1 MAQKLSL
8 KKESKQ
14 VLDQLGNGLLLGII
28 ISVASVALSL
38 LYGVTRIV
46 NFAHGEIIAL
56 GAIATLFFSSPIDYR
71 VLFLDKFSPLGLN
84 FALSCI
90 LAVIICGLFGGL
102 LELILFRPLRKG
114 NVGNIAVLVVTIG
127 LSIFI
132 RHLYLLF
139 ATGKVQNFP
148 LELQRRQTYLFFDMT
163 PRNLKV
169 LIAGILVMIL
179 IGLLLTYTKLG
190 KAMRAVRDSEELS
203 SVSGINSDNIILIT
217 WISSSM
223 LAGLAGVFQAIIND
237 VRWNMGFLIL
247 LLIFAGTVLGGIG
260 TSFGAMVGG
269 FIIGILVQV
278 SVGLPFMEGHTEAKN
293 AVALG
298 IMIVILLFRPQGIFG
313 QKERIS

>member
-1 MAQKLSL
+1 M
-8 KKESKQ
+8 
-14 VLDQLGNGLLLGII
+14 LDQLGNGLLLGVI

-163 PRNLKV
+163 PRNVKV

-247 LLIFAGTVLGGIG
+247 LLLFAGTVLGGIG

-269 FIIGILVQV
+269 FIICILVQV

>member
-1 MAQKLSL
+1 M
-8 KKESKQ
+8 
-14 VLDQLGNGLLLGII
+14 LDQLGNGLLLGII

-56 GAIATLFFSSPIDYR
+56 GAIATLFFSSPLDYR
-71 VLFLDKFSPLGLN
+71 VLFLEKFSPLGLN
-84 FALSCI
+84 FVISCFLAI
-90 LAVIICGLFGGL
+90 LVCGLFGGL
-102 LELILFRPLRKG
+102 LEVFLFRPLRK
-114 NVGNIAVLVVTIG
+114 NDVGNIAVLVVTIG
-127 LSIFI
+127 LSILV

-163 PRNLKV
+163 PRNFNV
-169 LIAGILVMIL
+169 LIAGIIVMI
-179 IGLLLTYTKLG
+179 IVGLLLTYTRLG

-203 SVSGINSDNIILIT
+203 SVSGINSDNIILLT
-217 WISSSM
+217 WIASSM
-223 LAGLAGVFQAIIND
+223 LAGLAGIFQATIND

-269 FIIGILVQV
+269 FMIGILVQV
-278 SVGLPFMEGHTEAKN
+278 SVGLPFMEGHAEAKN

-298 IMIVILLFRPQGIFG
+298 IMILILLFRPQGIFG

>member
-1 MAQKLSL
+1 M
-8 KKESKQ
+8 
-14 VLDQLGNGLLLGII
+14 LDQLGNGLLLGII

-56 GAIATLFFSSPIDYR
+56 GAIATLFFSSPLDYR
-71 VLFLDKFSPLGLN
+71 VLFLEKFSPLGLN
-84 FALSCI
+84 FVISCFLAI
-90 LAVIICGLFGGL
+90 LVCGLFGGL
-102 LELILFRPLRKG
+102 LEVFLFSPLRK
-114 NVGNIAVLVVTIG
+114 NDVGNIAVLVVTIG
-127 LSIFI
+127 LSILV

-163 PRNLKV
+163 PRNFNV
-169 LIAGILVMIL
+169 LIAGIIVMI
-179 IGLLLTYTKLG
+179 IVGLLLTYTRLG

-203 SVSGINSDNIILIT
+203 SVSGINSDNIILLT
-217 WISSSM
+217 WVASSM
-223 LAGLAGVFQAIIND
+223 LAGLAGIFQATIND

-269 FIIGILVQV
+269 FMIGILVQV
-278 SVGLPFMEGHTEAKN
+278 SVGLPFMEGHAEAKN

-298 IMIVILLFRPQGIFG
+298 IMILILLFRPQGIFG

>member
-1 MAQKLSL
+1 M
-8 KKESKQ
+8 
-14 VLDQLGNGLLLGII
+14 LDQLGNGLLLGII

-56 GAIATLFFSSPIDYR
+56 GAIATLFLSSPIDYR
-71 VLFLDKFSPLGLN
+71 VLFLDKFSPLGLD
-84 FALSCI
+84 FFLSCI

-102 LELILFRPLRKG
+102 LELILFRPLRKA

-169 LIAGILVMIL
+169 LIIGILVMIL

-223 LAGLAGVFQAIIND
+223 LAGLAGVFQATIND

-269 FIIGILVQV
+269 LIIGILVQV

>member
-1 MAQKLSL
+1 L
-8 KKESKQ
+8 
-14 VLDQLGNGLLLGII
+14 LDQLGNGLLLGII

-46 NFAHGEIIAL
+46 NFAHGEVIAL

-71 VLFLDKFSPLGLN
+71 VLFLDKFSPLGIN
-84 FALSCI
+84 FALSCL
-90 LAVIICGLFGGL
+90 LAVLLCGLFGGL

-139 ATGKVQNFP
+139 ATGRVQNFP
-148 LELQRRQTYLFFDMT
+148 LELERRQTYLFFDMT

-169 LIAGILVMIL
+169 LIAGIFVMIL

-203 SVSGINSDNIILIT
+203 SISGINSDNIILIT

-293 AVALG
+293 AVALA

>member
-1 MAQKLSL
+1 M
-8 KKESKQ
+8 
-14 VLDQLGNGLLLGII
+14 VDQLGNGLLLGII

-38 LYGVTRIV
+38 LYCVTRIG

-163 PRNLKV
+163 PRNVKV

>member
-1 MAQKLSL
+1 M
-8 KKESKQ
+8 
-14 VLDQLGNGLLLGII
+14 LDQLGNGLLLGII

-56 GAIATLFFSSPIDYR
+56 GAIATLFLSSPIDYR
-71 VLFLDKFSPLGLN
+71 FLFLDRFAPLGLN
-84 FALSCI
+84 FVISCL
-90 LAVIICGLFGGL
+90 LAVLICGLFGGL
-102 LELILFRPLRKG
+102 LELLLFRPLRKG

-139 ATGKVQNFP
+139 ATGRVQNFP

-169 LIAGILVMIL
+169 LIIGIFVMVL

-278 SVGLPFMEGHTEAKN
+278 SVGLSFMEGHTEAKN

-298 IMIVILLFRPQGIFG
+298 IMIVILLFMPQGIFG
-313 QKERIS
+313 KKERIS

>member
-1 MAQKLSL
+1 
-8 KKESKQ
+8 

-56 GAIATLFFSSPIDYR
+56 GAIATLFLSSPIDYR
-71 VLFLDKFSPLGLN
+71 VLFLDKFSPLGLD
-84 FALSCI
+84 FFLSCI

-148 LELQRRQTYLFFDMT
+148 LELQRRQTYFFFDMT

-169 LIAGILVMIL
+169 LIIGILVMIL

-223 LAGLAGVFQAIIND
+223 LAGLAGVFQATIND

-269 FIIGILVQV
+269 LIIGILVQV

>member
-1 MAQKLSL
+1 M
-8 KKESKQ
+8 
-14 VLDQLGNGLLLGII
+14 LDQLGNGLLLGII

-56 GAIATLFFSSPIDYR
+56 GAIATLFFSSPVDYR

-84 FALSCI
+84 FVVSCI
-90 LAVIICGLFGGL
+90 LAILVCGLFGGL
-102 LELILFRPLRKG
+102 LEMLLFRPLRKG
-114 NVGNIAVLVVTIG
+114 EVGNIAVLVVTIG
-127 LSIFI
+127 LSIFV

-139 ATGKVQNFP
+139 ATGRVQNFP
-148 LELQRRQTYLFFDMT
+148 LELERRQTYLFFDMT
-163 PRNLKV
+163 PRNFNV
-169 LIAGILVMIL
+169 LIAGIVVMVI
-179 IGLLLTYTKLG
+179 IGLLLTYTRLG

-203 SVSGINSDNIILIT
+203 SISGINSDNIILFT

-223 LAGLAGVFQAIIND
+223 LAGLAGIFQAVIND

-269 FIIGILVQV
+269 LLIGILVQV

-293 AVALG
+293 AVALA
-298 IMIVILLFRPQGIFG
+298 IMILILLFRPQGIFG
-313 QKERIS
+313 RKERISQ

>member
-1 MAQKLSL
+1 M
-8 KKESKQ
+8 
-14 VLDQLGNGLLLGII
+14 LDQLGNGLLLGII

-56 GAIATLFFSSPIDYR
+56 GAIMTLFFSSPVDYR
-71 VLFLDKFSPLGLN
+71 VLFLEKYSPLGYN

-90 LAVIICGLFGGL
+90 LAVFACGLFGAL
-102 LELILFRPLRKG
+102 LEICLFRPLRKG

-139 ATGKVQNFP
+139 ATGKVQDFP

-163 PRNLKV
+163 PRNLNV
-169 LIAGILVMIL
+169 LIAGVIVMLLV
-179 IGLLLTYTKLG
+179 GFFLTYTRIG
-190 KAMRAVRDSEELS
+190 KAMRAVRDSEDLS
-203 SVSGINSDNIILIT
+203 SVSGINSDNIILMT
-217 WISSSM
+217 WVSSSM
-223 LAGLAGVFQAIIND
+223 LAGLAGIFQATIND

-269 FIIGILVQV
+269 FLIGIFVQV

-293 AVALG
+293 AIALA
-298 IMIVILLFRPQGIFG
+298 IMIIILLFRPQGIFG